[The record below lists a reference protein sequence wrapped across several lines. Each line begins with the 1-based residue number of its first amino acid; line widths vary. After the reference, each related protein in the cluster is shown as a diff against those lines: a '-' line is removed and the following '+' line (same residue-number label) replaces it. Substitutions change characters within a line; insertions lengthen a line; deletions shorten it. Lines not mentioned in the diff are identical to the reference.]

1 MGEPMTRQDILKISM
16 TRVAAVAGLLLSL
29 WLLVTAAKTSMEAW
43 FLPRPE
49 YREAFI
55 RDSLWK
61 QGVESQLDNM
71 DGKLDQIYQ
80 CIRRPECK

>member
-1 MGEPMTRQDILKISM
+1 MTTDEK
-16 TRVAAVAGLLLSL
+16 RVARWGAVLGIIVALLSI
-29 WLLVTAAKTSMEAW
+29 AAIARREADA
-43 FLPRPE
+43 RYVRRDE

-80 CIRRPECK
+80 CIRRAECR